1 LLFLKLSSE
10 ILRCSAPSIL
20 VESVFYKYFG
30 ATHLVPTKAKQ
41 CSRVVFV
48 VFYKYYGNIYLLPV
62 KGKRQS
68 RVIFVEM
75 HLRNKIKGAEHRN
88 IIFSH

>member
-48 VFYKYYGNIYLLPV
+48 VFG
-62 KGKRQS
+62 R
-68 RVIFVEM
+68 
-75 HLRNKIKGAEHRN
+75 AA
-88 IIFSH
+88 